1 MPNKPQSS
9 GPGKSARVT
18 LPVRVVVSVRYELLR
33 STILG
38 QASSKTAAIRVA
50 REAGW
55 RVSGR
60 GCRAW
65 TTRRVREWL
74 VAVRPP
80 LRRVTCYDERDR
92 RKMYDPRIDA

>member
-1 MPNKPQSS
+1 M
-9 GPGKSARVT
+9 
-18 LPVRVVVSVRYELLR
+18 VSVRYEILR

-60 GCRAW
+60 ECRVW
-65 TTRRVREWL
+65 RTRQVREWL

-80 LRRVTCYDERDR
+80 SGRVTCYDERDR
-92 RKMYDPRIDA
+92 RKLYDPRIDA